1 MAKSSKVTMTLNIK
15 SSNII
20 PMGIKRSVSSTV
32 TASDDTSEFGRMVT
46 SGAVKTRE
54 RITKSATNDRLM
66 LYVKNTSSTSTTK
79 VWLSMDV
86 LSNSSTSG
94 HADYTHNGPIFCEL
108 AVGEFVCMPFMDYHG
123 TDTTSKGVF
132 VSSDAAGEIEYLVF
146 ELD

>member
-1 MAKSSKVTMTLNIK
+1 MAKSSKVTMALSIR

-20 PMGIKRSVSSTV
+20 PMGINRTVSSTV

-46 SGAVKTRE
+46 SGSVNTRE
-54 RITKSATNDRLM
+54 RITKSATADRLM
-66 LYVKNTSSTSTTK
+66 LYVKNTSATSTTK

-86 LSNSSTSG
+86 LSNATDNS

-123 TDTTSKGVF
+123 TNSTSKGVF